1 MASLQAWIHGGASIV
16 RWFQQLGG
24 RRRLLVAAA
33 LGGVTGLGFAP
44 FHLWPLWFLTLPGLV
59 WIIDSIRPVGWRSA
73 LSVGWGFGFGYFLVG
88 MHWIG
93 FPFVVDT
100 DRHAW
105 MLPFAI
111 VLFPAGLALFWGA
124 AVVVAGRFWHAGAGR
139 VALLAA
145 SLSGFEWLRGH
156 ILTGLPWN
164 LPGYVWSGSDTM
176 VQSAALYG
184 IYGLSLVTLLI
195 LSSPAVMMTASGTL
209 RRRGWIAPLVGLACL
224 VVLWVTGM
232 SRIPTDASTVF
243 ENVSVR
249 LVQPNVPQHEKW
261 KPEFVMRNWQQLV
274 QLSTGPGLK
283 DGAIIVW
290 PEAAPPFFMLST
302 EGALEAAASFLP
314 DKSVLLTGTQR
325 VERGEPNR
333 YFNSMAAIDGQG
345 RVLATHD
352 KSHLVPF
359 GEYLP
364 LFQLLQPLGITQLT
378 GSNGGFSEG
387 AGVRTIQIEGL
398 PSFGV
403 LICYEIIFPGNVVEP
418 GARPQWLVNMTDD
431 SWFGPWAGPFQ
442 HLGIAKV
449 RAVEEGLS
457 VARAANTGISAMI
470 DPYGRIIAS
479 LELDRP
485 GVVDAPLPRPI
496 EPTLYSLAG
505 DAIFFILM
513 LALVG
518 LGGRFSRTT
527 P

>member
-1 MASLQAWIHGGASIV
+1 MADHLAWARRGASLAH
-16 RWFQQLGG
+16 WFQHLTA
-24 RRRLLVAAA
+24 RRRLIVAAA

-44 FHLWPLWFLTLPGLV
+44 LHLWPLWFLTLPGLV
-59 WIIDSIRPVGWRSA
+59 WIIDSIRPAGWRSA
-73 LSVGWGFGFGYFLVG
+73 FTAGWAFGFGYFLVG

-93 FPFVVDT
+93 FPFVVDS

-105 MLPFAI
+105 MLPFA
-111 VLFPAGLALFWGA
+111 VMLFPAGLALFWGA
-124 AVVVAGRFWHAGAGR
+124 AVALAGRFWHPGAGR

-145 SLSGFEWLRGH
+145 SISGFEWLRGH
-156 ILTGLPWN
+156 VLTGLPWN

-184 IYGLSLVTLLI
+184 IYGLSLVTLLA
-195 LSSPAVMMTASGTL
+195 LSSPAALVTATGASE
-209 RRRGWIAPLVGLACL
+209 RRGWIAPVVAIVCLLA
-224 VVLWVTGM
+224 LWVTGT
-232 SRIPTDASTVF
+232 SRLPVEASPVF
-243 ENVSVR
+243 DDVSVR

-274 QLSTGPGLK
+274 QLSTQPGLK
-283 DGAIIVW
+283 DGSIVVW

-302 EGALEAAASFLP
+302 DGALDAAAAFLP

-387 AGVRTIQIEGL
+387 AGVRTIQIAGV

-403 LICYEIIFPGNVVEP
+403 LICYEIIFPGDVVQP
-418 GARPQWLVNMTDD
+418 GSRPQWLVNMTDD

-479 LELDRP
+479 LELDKP
-485 GVVDAPLPRPI
+485 GVVDTALPRPI
-496 EPTLYSLAG
+496 EPTVYSLAG